1 MSEFNQLA
9 DLLGNLDA
17 ANPAAA
23 HLQEI
28 YNVFKQHFIVDGVVV
43 DGVKLKIYVQKSRH
57 PLFQNKP
64 ETFVHIV
71 TRESGNK
78 RIFDAQRA
86 NKIHWVKPVLVNC
99 DDPQVYIFDK
109 AHDKTGA
116 EQRYFWLKS
125 KSFVVVLR
133 KYHSHNYLLTAFC
146 VEPRKAEQF
155 TRWHLKG
162 QCNKKPHIMCGARNL
177 GIATG

>member
-1 MSEFNQLA
+1 MSELNQLV
-9 DLLGNLDA
+9 DLLDVLDNS
-17 ANPAAA
+17 NPDAS
-23 HLQEI
+23 HLQVI

-43 DGVKLKIYVQKSRH
+43 DGAKLKIHMQKSRH
-57 PLFQNKP
+57 PLFQNEP

-71 TRESGNK
+71 TRELGDK
-78 RIFDAQRA
+78 RVFDVQRA
-86 NKIHWVKPVLVNC
+86 NKIHWIKPILVNC
-99 DDPQVYIFDK
+99 DDSQVYIFDK
-109 AHDKTGA
+109 THDKTGA
-116 EQRYFWLKS
+116 EQRYFWLKG

-146 VEPRKAEQF
+146 VEPLKAKQF
-155 TRWHLKG
+155 TRWYSSG